1 MVDIGGDG
9 TTTVRKLEGFQIGL
23 LAKGSRFT
31 ASRAPSLDLLMV
43 ISNGALCFP
52 GHDVNS
58 IADRLACAYDQPLS
72 HFHAPS
78 SVDICHVRN
87 TQRTGEYALED
98 RDDASTAR
106 LTTLELPINEELE
119 GSLLALHDTGSQEDE

>member
-9 TTTVRKLEGFQIGL
+9 TTTVRKLEGFQISL
-23 LAKGSRFT
+23 QAKGSRFT
-31 ASRAPSLDLLMV
+31 ASRAPSLDLLSITMV

-58 IADRLACAYDQPLS
+58 IADRLACAYDHPLS

-87 TQRTGEYALED
+87 TQWTGEYALED
-98 RDDASTAR
+98 RDDASTAKAHH
-106 LTTLELPINEELE
+106 P
-119 GSLLALHDTGSQEDE
+119 